1 MRPAAAFIIKPM
13 RQKLA
18 GLEKFRANVL
28 PNQNVTA
35 VVFAASFLACT
46 HGAHGGRQ
54 GGHNNLTHG
63 VHEWISRPQRQAERT
78 ATPSFLINLRCAPT
92 VKTGS
97 RSTAR
102 RTMVPFWLN
111 FGLRMAVCTAQC
123 LNLEREFH
131 HTASKLCVLG
141 FEPLK

>member
-1 MRPAAAFIIKPM
+1 M
-13 RQKLA
+13 RQKFA

-35 VVFAASFLACT
+35 VVFAASY
-46 HGAHGGRQ
+46 Q

-92 VKTGS
+92 VKTES

-111 FGLRMAVCTAQC
+111 FGLRMAMCAAQC

-131 HTASKLCVLG
+131 HG
-141 FEPLK
+141 EPRTP